1 MTTIPKLDVVFL
13 DTGLYATE
21 GFTSGLLIFLKN
33 TLKKFS
39 SQGLNVGILSCVN
52 QNNALPQ
59 SKHEGL
65 RVRDDNGISV
75 FEIIMNDQDSSNDDI
90 VIKNYNYL
98 LEATKPQIIIMN
110 TPAVFL
116 DHKDILIRELAQKT
130 GKQVIHVLADELFPT
145 IDKHDPTLVKKLYS
159 ILSQG
164 EVIGVTPRIR
174 DVFKT
179 ASGITAH
186 PFKTV
191 INTNSIQFPTTERT
205 PDYIGMVNIHPLKG
219 IDIFN
224 AVASRMP
231 EHKFLVIKNWP
242 DVPEY
247 IPSSSNVEIWDFRS
261 KPADFYKRLKL
272 LLIPSL
278 MQEGPT
284 MVIME
289 ALYNGIPVIA
299 NRIGSIP
306 EAGEDAATFINPPI
320 IKHYQM
326 EGTILYPVCDSIS
339 FERTCTEYCDAI
351 NRVLSLHTPQEERR
365 LKAIAENDI
374 QKGHDVMQALMNRW
388 ISNIKPPEV

>member
-130 GKQVIHVLADELFPT
+130 GSNNYIASYRKAKLLVSHQESEMSLKRRLELLP
-145 IDKHDPTLVKKLYS
+145 I
-159 ILSQG
+159 
-164 EVIGVTPRIR
+164 
-174 DVFKT
+174 
-179 ASGITAH
+179 
-186 PFKTV
+186 
-191 INTNSIQFPTTERT
+191 
-205 PDYIGMVNIHPLKG
+205 PLKQSLTQTLFNFPLPNEHQ
-219 IDIFN
+219 IISEWSIF
-224 AVASRMP
+224 
-231 EHKFLVIKNWP
+231 
-242 DVPEY
+242 
-247 IPSSSNVEIWDFRS
+247 IP
-261 KPADFYKRLKL
+261 
-272 LLIPSL
+272 
-278 MQEGPT
+278 
-284 MVIME
+284 
-289 ALYNGIPVIA
+289 
-299 NRIGSIP
+299 
-306 EAGEDAATFINPPI
+306 
-320 IKHYQM
+320 
-326 EGTILYPVCDSIS
+326 
-339 FERTCTEYCDAI
+339 
-351 NRVLSLHTPQEERR
+351 
-365 LKAIAENDI
+365 
-374 QKGHDVMQALMNRW
+374 
-388 ISNIKPPEV
+388 